1 MNSSGRTRRFIGGL
15 SFSYLHTVVVTVIGL
30 WLTPFLLRHLGE
42 SHVGLWLL
50 GTQVLTYLALMDLGI
65 VAALSREV
73 AYTTGKAKDD
83 PGELRRLIGESAR
96 IVRWQTPVV
105 ALVAVVAW
113 WLIPGGWSLL
123 KWPLAL
129 VLLTFVLTFPLRI
142 FPAAL
147 QGLQDLAFLGGAQ
160 LVAWLVGTAITV
172 GFVWAGFGLYSL
184 AGGWIGTQIL
194 STFITWRRLGQRSD
208 AFPMDSPPLSTATA
222 RKLVGRG
229 MWISVSQVAQVLL
242 NGTELF
248 VIGTLMG
255 PSAVVPYVCT
265 ARLVTLLA
273 NQPQLFMQMAVPA
286 LSELRAGVS
295 REHLFRVSTSMS
307 QAMLIGS
314 GAMTCVILAVNRT
327 FVSWWV
333 GADRFLGTGLTVL
346 LLISMMLRH
355 WNLAVGYTLF
365 CFGRERR
372 LAVTGVADGV
382 VTVAS
387 MWVLIPHLGVY
398 GAVIGSLIGICVVSL
413 PNNLRAFA
421 REEGVS
427 FLATVA
433 PLRSWLFRFSVTVGV
448 LIVVIPLWTAEGFW
462 AVVALAALS
471 GGLYVVLNVPVL
483 FTPPLGSVLVPRL
496 QRWTEF
502 IPSRFRPLA
511 TQPTP

>member
-1 MNSSGRTRRFIGGL
+1 
-15 SFSYLHTVVVTVIGL
+15 
-30 WLTPFLLRHLGE
+30 
-42 SHVGLWLL
+42 
-50 GTQVLTYLALMDLGI
+50 
-65 VAALSREV
+65 
-73 AYTTGKAKDD
+73 
-83 PGELRRLIGESAR
+83 
-96 IVRWQTPVV
+96 
-105 ALVAVVAW
+105 
-113 WLIPGGWSLL
+113 
-123 KWPLAL
+123 
-129 VLLTFVLTFPLRI
+129 
-142 FPAAL
+142 
-147 QGLQDLAFLGGAQ
+147 
-160 LVAWLVGTAITV
+160 
-172 GFVWAGFGLYSL
+172 
-184 AGGWIGTQIL
+184 
-194 STFITWRRLGQRSD
+194 
-208 AFPMDSPPLSTATA
+208 
-222 RKLVGRG
+222 
-229 MWISVSQVAQVLL
+229 
-242 NGTELF
+242 
-248 VIGTLMG
+248 
-255 PSAVVPYVCT
+255 
-265 ARLVTLLA
+265 
-273 NQPQLFMQMAVPA
+273 
-286 LSELRAGVS
+286 
-295 REHLFRVSTSMS
+295 MS

-433 PLRSWLFRFSVTVGV
+433 PLRSWLFRFTVTVGV

-471 GGLYVVLNVPVL
+471 GGLYVVLNVPAL